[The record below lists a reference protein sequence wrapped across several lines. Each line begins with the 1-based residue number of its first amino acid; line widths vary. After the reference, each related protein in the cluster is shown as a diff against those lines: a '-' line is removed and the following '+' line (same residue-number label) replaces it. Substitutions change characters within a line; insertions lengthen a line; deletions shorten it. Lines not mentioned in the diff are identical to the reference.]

1 MAAAASVS
9 GSSGTSASTATATA
23 SPTLSQLIDADTG
36 EPRLQSQILGA
47 VTLEQTPLHE
57 IYTTRGNGVQR
68 QLQRTKQLVAAFV
81 RASMPGT
88 PPPTSIV
95 LGIGSTE
102 LIAATYW
109 AVAQMLAR
117 DVEVRNM
124 WSPPYYTLH
133 KRIAGMLKGVAW
145 SDDKFVD
152 VDGTGS
158 ADIVNVVSPNNPD
171 GRCISSSQPAPT
183 APFVVIDNV
192 YAIDLFT
199 GGVLINEGILPSAGR
214 RATIML
220 NSFSKIGLVSARLG
234 FALVYGPDAEA
245 LAKLMESACSNLTLG
260 YAYVG
265 SVLTEAQLA
274 RGLELSFVRRVF
286 ATLQRRRNMLMT
298 MLERIFPNGQL
309 RRYTASPFAPYLMLP
324 IPPSWFLALSPPVQV
339 RDGAAVSFSSKT
351 SRVQLML
358 TSREWLA
365 LMHAVKGVALDAAQT
380 WSDAPA
386 TPASIASSPFVL
398 DVASTT
404 APEDVVDASV
414 SASAPAPASA
424 SATV

>member
-1 MAAAASVS
+1 MAAASV
-9 GSSGTSASTATATA
+9 GSSDGNSAVATTVTA
-23 SPTLSQLIDADTG
+23 SQLIDADTG

-47 VTLEQTPLHE
+47 ATLEQTPQNE

-68 QLQRTKQLVAAFV
+68 QLQKTKQLVAAFV
-81 RASMPGT
+81 RSSLPGT
-88 PPPTSIV
+88 PPPAAMV

-109 AVAQMLAR
+109 AAAQLLAR

-133 KRIAGMLKGVAW
+133 KRIAGMLRGVTW

-152 VDGTGS
+152 VDGVGS

-171 GRCISSSQPAPT
+171 GRCISTSQAAPS

-199 GGVLINEGILPSAGR
+199 GGVLINEGIVPNAGR
-214 RATIML
+214 RATILL

-234 FALVYGPDAEA
+234 FALIYGPDAEA
-245 LAKLMESACSNLTLG
+245 LAKFMESACSNLTLG

-274 RGLELSFVRRVF
+274 RGVEASFVRRVF
-286 ATLQRRRNMLMT
+286 ATLQRRRNLLMT

-324 IPPSWFLALSPPVQV
+324 IPPSWFLALSPSVQV

-365 LMHAVKGVALDAAQT
+365 LLHAVKRVPTNAAET

-386 TPASIASSPFVL
+386 APASIASSPFVL

-404 APEDVVDASV
+404 SPEDVVDAQLSE
-414 SASAPAPASA
+414 PT
-424 SATV
+424 SATASSVEG